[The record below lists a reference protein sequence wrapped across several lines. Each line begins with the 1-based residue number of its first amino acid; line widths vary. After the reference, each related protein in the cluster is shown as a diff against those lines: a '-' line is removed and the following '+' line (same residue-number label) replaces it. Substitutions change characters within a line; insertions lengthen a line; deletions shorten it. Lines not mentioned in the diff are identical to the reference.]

1 MKKILIY
8 IILINF
14 TFATQSYF
22 FGGGFGQLEE
32 KRITSSEL
40 RTYDS
45 DGLSYE
51 AGFSWNK
58 MVIRDFN
65 YKLELGIGAKYQSSI
80 ITEDFLKDS
89 YVNTIP
95 LYLNARLSTK
105 SRAINYFI
113 EGQLGYSFVDEGK
126 IIDDL
131 EQSLDDSI
139 KVIGGFYSGIELGAE
154 ISDFYVAFNYSA
166 SNFTRKESKYLIEKD
181 YRYIK
186 PSIIVGVR
194 F

>member
-1 MKKILIY
+1 M
-8 IILINF
+8 
-14 TFATQSYF
+14 
-22 FGGGFGQLEE
+22 
-32 KRITSSEL
+32 
-40 RTYDS
+40 
-45 DGLSYE
+45 
-51 AGFSWNK
+51 
-58 MVIRDFN
+58 
-65 YKLELGIGAKYQSSI
+65 
-80 ITEDFLKDS
+80 
-89 YVNTIP
+89 
-95 LYLNARLSTK
+95 
-105 SRAINYFI
+105 
-113 EGQLGYSFVDEGK
+113 GYSFVDEGK